1 MKSQMAS
8 SRKGVVGR
16 TGRNIPIKPKTTH
29 NDAVAMYMYFLIFY
43 YIRKDKPK
51 T

>member
-8 SRKGVVGR
+8 SRKGVVGS
-16 TGRNIPIKPKTTH
+16 TGRNIPKKPKATH
-29 NDAVAMYMYFLIFY
+29 NDAVAMYIYFLIFY